1 VTPTM
6 RLWQKRLRSETRR
19 NIPPTPSVRAGL
31 LIALILGAG
40 LVSGRTCAGTVSTGS
55 LPKVT
60 QLRTEFQH
68 NPLGI
73 GVRAPRFSWQM
84 QSDARAVRQ
93 TAYEIRVA
101 RDQRALREDRS
112 LVWSSGKVNSDQ
124 SIQLSYRGPAL
135 QSRQRYYWQ
144 VRVWDASGRP
154 TDWST
159 AAYWE
164 MGLLSGKDWTAD
176 WIEPGFAENS
186 EQTAAASMLRKD
198 FRLEGAVARARVYV
212 TSHGLYELYLN
223 GQRVGDRLLTPGWTS
238 YRKRLQYQT
247 YDVTALLKPGANA
260 VGAVL
265 GDGWYRGTIGIKGHR
280 NHYGTD
286 TALLAQIEVTY
297 PDGRSITVPSDG
309 SWKAAAGPIL
319 SSDIYSGEVYDARL
333 ERRGWS
339 SAGFDDLGWFP
350 VTRVPT
356 SKANLMAQVGPPARR
371 IAEIVPHRIFKTPA
385 GSIVADMGQN
395 MTGWVRLRVVG
406 PAGTTVTLHHAEVL
420 DGDGNLYTDNLRSAE
435 QEVKYTLHGNGGE
448 VYEPHFS
455 YQGFRYVAVDGYPGE
470 VTPSSLTGIV
480 VHADVARTGDFET
493 SSELL
498 NQLQNNIVWSQKGNF
513 LDVPTDCPQRDERL
527 GWTGDA
533 QVFSPTAAFNMD
545 LEAFYT
551 KWLGDLAADQDSAG
565 AVSNVVPDVLTA
577 ALSGV
582 GTSGQRSGGA
592 AGWGDAATIVPWN
605 LYLAYA
611 DTRILQ
617 SQYQSMKR
625 WVQFEQRHTD
635 VESIWRGDFQFG
647 DWLDFF
653 SKSKD
658 PPFGS
663 TSSALIATAY
673 FAHSVDILQR
683 TAHLLGKSEDAQ
695 RYARLLEHIR
705 RAFKLHFVSGDGR
718 VGEGTQTAYVLALDF
733 DLLPQALRPLAAGQL
748 AEDVRTR
755 GHLTTGFLGTPHL
768 LKVLSRFGYL
778 DEAYMLLNRTE
789 YPSWLYPVTH
799 GATTIWERWDGIK
812 PDGSFQDKSMN
823 SFNHYAY
830 GAVGEWMYQVIGGI
844 EIDSEAPGY
853 KHVLIHP
860 HVGGGLTHAVTS
872 HAGPYGTVRSAWH
885 LDGDR
890 FSLRVGIPPNSTAT
904 IQLPNAGLTD
914 VTEGDVP
921 LSRAVGVTRSRQV
934 GRNVLADLGSGQYEF
949 SYRFL
954 DNPT

>member
-1 VTPTM
+1 MFLNTS
-6 RLWQKRLRSETRR
+6 LGGSCDSGSSATRR
-19 NIPPTPSVRAGL
+19 AALLLGVAMLSTAFCLPRAAWGMEL
-31 LIALILGAG
+31 EVAE
-40 LVSGRTCAGTVSTGS
+40 
-55 LPKVT
+55 
-60 QLRTEFQH
+60 LRTESQRD
-68 NPLGI
+68 PVGLG
-73 GVRAPRFSWQM
+73 VPQPRLSWQIR
-84 QSDARAVRQ
+84 SDGRSIRQ
-93 TAYEIRVA
+93 RAYEIRVA
-101 RDQRALREDRS
+101 RRERAL
-112 LVWSSGKVNSDQ
+112 LVNHQLLWTSGKVRSEQ
-124 SIQLSYRGPAL
+124 STQLPYRGPPL
-135 QSRQRYYWQ
+135 ESRQRYYWQ
-144 VRVWDASGRP
+144 VRVWDASGRAS
-154 TDWST
+154 DWSS

-164 MGLLSGKDWTAD
+164 TGLLTGKDWTAD
-176 WIEPGFAENS
+176 WIEPRHAENS
-186 EQTAAASMLRKD
+186 ERSAAASMLRKE
-198 FRLEGAVARARVYV
+198 FRLEGSVARARVYI

-238 YRKRLQYQT
+238 YGKRLQYQT
-247 YDVTALLKPGANA
+247 YDVTALLMPGANA
-260 VGAVL
+260 VGAIL

-280 NHYGTD
+280 NHYGAD
-286 TALLAQIEVTY
+286 TALLAQIEITY
-297 PDGRSITVPSDG
+297 EDGRSITVPSEA
-309 SWKAAAGPIL
+309 SWKTAAGPIL

-339 SAGFDDLGWFP
+339 SAGFDDQSWFP
-350 VTRVPT
+350 VARVPT
-356 SKANLMAQVGPPARR
+356 SKANLIAQVGPPVRR
-371 IAEIVPHRIFKTPA
+371 IDEVVPRRIFKTPA

-395 MTGWVRLRVVG
+395 MTGWVRLRVAG

-420 DGDGNLYTDNLRSAE
+420 DGDGNFYTDNLRSAE
-435 QEVKYTLHGNGGE
+435 QEIKYTLNGKGEE
-448 VYEPHFS
+448 VYEPHFT

-493 SSELL
+493 SSELI

-533 QVFSPTAAFNMD
+533 QVFSPTAVFNMD

-577 ALSGV
+577 ALSGL
-582 GTSGQRSGGA
+582 GTSGLRSGGA

-635 VESIWRGDFQFG
+635 DEGIWSGDFEFG

-653 SKSKD
+653 SNSKD

-673 FAHSVDILQR
+673 YSHSVDILQR
-683 TAHLLGKSEDAQ
+683 TARVLGKRADAQ
-695 RYARLLEHIR
+695 RYARLLEHTHQ
-705 RAFKLHFVSGDGR
+705 AFNRQFVSGDGR

-733 DLLPQALRPLAAGQL
+733 DLLPQALRPLAAAKL
-748 AEDVRTR
+748 AADVRAR

-768 LKVLSRFGYL
+768 LQVLSRFGYL
-778 DEAYMLLNRTE
+778 DETYLLINRTE

-844 EIDSEAPGY
+844 EIDAESPGY

-860 HVGGGLTHAVTS
+860 HVGGGLTHAMES

-885 LDGDR
+885 LDGGR
-890 FSLRVGIPPNSTAT
+890 LSLHVGVPPNSTAT
-904 IQLPNAGLTD
+904 VRMPNARLTD
-914 VTEGDVP
+914 VTEGGVP
-921 LSRAVGVTRSRQV
+921 LSRAVGISRSRQA
-934 GRNVLADLGSGQYEF
+934 GRNVVTDLGSGQYEF

-954 DNPT
+954 DTST